1 MCEALHRI
9 AGGTGVKQN
18 DTKGELGTQT
28 QRPGL
33 MAKRGASI
41 TPDARQ
47 VTRRGSMT
55 AYGYILEVAGFL
67 LVWALVVTTM
77 AAAG

>member
-1 MCEALHRI
+1 M

-18 DTKGELGTQT
+18 ETKGELGTQT

-55 AYGYILEVAGFL
+55 AYAYIFEVAGFL
-67 LVWALVVTTM
+67 LVWGLVVSSM
-77 AAAG
+77 AATG